1 MAVSGI
7 GDDRGT
13 AMTEGVIVVPFFII
27 VWMGLS
33 ALHHL
38 QGGRLEAQLAAGAA
52 ALAAAGSGECDG
64 ATTSLADFPQT
75 AGVTV
80 DLGEEEESMLE
91 AIAGCQPL
99 SWNHAQAAAEVT
111 VHHVPVP
118 LGGPERTVSGR
129 RVLMC
134 NMKPVDGLLELVA
147 DVVTT
152 ALGIGDE

>member
-1 MAVSGI
+1 MPGPLSR
-7 GDDRGT
+7 DERGT
-13 AMTEGVIVVPFFII
+13 AMTEGVIVVPFFIV
-27 VWMGLS
+27 VWMGLL

-38 QGGRLEAQLAAGAA
+38 LAGRLEAQLAAGSA

-64 ATTSLADFPQT
+64 ATTSLEDFPQT
-75 AGVTV
+75 ADVEV
-80 DLGEEEESMLE
+80 DLGGEEESMLE

-99 SWNHAQAAAEVT
+99 SWNHAEPVAAVT
-111 VHHVPVP
+111 VHGIPVP
-118 LGGPERTVSGR
+118 LGGPDRTVTGR

>member
-1 MAVSGI
+1 MHGSRA

-13 AMTEGVIVVPFFII
+13 AMTEGVIVVPFFIV
-27 VWMGLS
+27 VWMGLL
-33 ALHHL
+33 ALHL
-38 QGGRLEAQLAAGAA
+38 LFTGRLEAQLSAGVA
-52 ALAAAGSGECDG
+52 ALVAAGSGECDG
-64 ATTSLADFPQT
+64 AEKSLEDFPQT
-75 AGVTV
+75 ADVEV
-80 DLGEEEESMLE
+80 DLGQEEESMLE

-99 SWNHAQAAAEVT
+99 SWNHAEAAADVT
-111 VHHVPVP
+111 VHGIPGP
-118 LGGPERTVSGR
+118 LGGPERTMTGR

>member
-1 MAVSGI
+1 
-7 GDDRGT
+7 
-13 AMTEGVIVVPFFII
+13 MTEGVVVVPFFIL
-27 VWMGLS
+27 VWMGLV

-38 QGGRLEAQLAAGAA
+38 LDGRLEAQAAAGCA

-64 ATTSLADFPQT
+64 ASTSLADFPQT
-75 AGVTV
+75 ADVQV
-80 DLGEEEESMLE
+80 SLGEEEESMLE

-99 SWNHAQAAAEVT
+99 SWNHAEPAAEVT
-111 VHHVPVP
+111 VHRIPAP
-118 LGGPERTVSGR
+118 LGGPERTVTGR